1 MANKKVHYAS
11 FDAIS
16 SHILAPIGD
25 EVGND
30 MFRTPYQSKIGP
42 DTQEIFSKYYTYVK
56 QPPYSILTQGQMVY
70 PAPHL

>member
-30 MFRTPYQSKIGP
+30 MFRTTYQSKSGP
-42 DTQEIFSKYYTYVK
+42 DTPEIF
-56 QPPYSILTQGQMVY
+56 
-70 PAPHL
+70 